1 MCGFCLCTL
10 KDQIEENHGL
20 KDTNE
25 FTNYGH
31 GYNSIDCK
39 SHVFLLGIG
48 KDKFLFKHKQKLD
61 IIYFWKSGDYVLTI
75 CDAVIGDGDQG
86 MRVAAATYLKNF
98 TRRNLESHLC
108 SSEVYKEFRDQ
119 LAQALLRAEPAILRV
134 LIEVV
139 ILLYIPQDPCA

>member
-1 MCGFCLCTL
+1 M
-10 KDQIEENHGL
+10 
-20 KDTNE
+20 
-25 FTNYGH
+25 
-31 GYNSIDCK
+31 
-39 SHVFLLGIG
+39 FL
-48 KDKFLFKHKQKLD
+48 
-61 IIYFWKSGDYVLTI
+61 VLTI
-75 CDAVIGDGDQG
+75 CDVVIGDGDQG

-139 ILLYIPQDPCA
+139 SLILLYIPQDPCA